1 METGLA
7 HRVVLELVDDAQLHH
22 KGYAVFTNN
31 FYSSPALF
39 RDLLT
44 RGFGAC
50 GTARKDRCGIPP
62 SLHTTTL
69 QRDVVSSK
77 DDGTLSL
84 KWKYKRDVLM
94 LSTYHD
100 QSMVTKSWRSR
111 RVDGGVEDIERPK
124 VVDDYNQHMGGVDKS
139 K

>member
-1 METGLA
+1 M
-7 HRVVLELVDDAQLHH
+7 VLELVDDARLHH

-50 GTARKDRCGIPP
+50 GTAHKDRCGISP
-62 SLHTTTL
+62 SPHTTTL
-69 QRDVVSSK
+69 QRGDVVSSK
-77 DDGTLSL
+77 DDGILSL
-84 KWKYKRDVLM
+84 KWKDKRDVLM

-100 QSMVTKSWRSR
+100 QSMVTKSWSSR

-139 K
+139 T